1 MNGTEAEPDPGSNG
15 WWSAGRKVPTDSPA
29 AGSATGR
36 QAQQARPTRPST
48 TSVSADE
55 SQWFTP
61 TTPLT
66 PTTPHPRP
74 DHRLAAHRD
83 ANSGSAT
90 ETTKVRTPQFPPA
103 ETTKVRTPQSPPTE
117 TTKVRTP
124 QSPPTETT
132 KVGTP
137 QSLDG
142 NGGPATETAKVGTP
156 QSLDGNGGPA
166 SGRRRRRRTSEPEAA
181 VWVNARPEV
190 LQSCGVALR
199 RMGDEVRSVG
209 VTSTARREGRTTI
222 AMGMA
227 EAASLG
233 GRNTILIDLDL
244 QRPGIP
250 GAAAEQNVA
259 GIRQYLRGEAPIH
272 ECLFRVSDHLQ
283 VVNAGGVDPDH
294 HVARSDRF
302 ADLIAELSRRCE
314 VLVADLPSLQSGV
327 DAARMSDV
335 FESVVLVVRAGGVTI
350 PQIEESVAV
359 LGRRPVVVLNGKG
372 RAKRT
377 LFGRTR
383 GL

>member
-1 MNGTEAEPDPGSNG
+1 VNGTEAEPDPGSNG

-83 ANSGSAT
+83 ANSGSA
-90 ETTKVRTPQFPPA
+90 
-103 ETTKVRTPQSPPTE
+103 TE